1 MEIVG
6 VGVRLEIAVTGS
18 IFELSVK
25 GFGIKWIRAVLCDQ
39 EINKKTF
46 LPGGVPFAT
55 HLWYQLMTL
64 TPSASESDRYPG
76 KSLLTLVHSKGG
88 ILRTGGRWY

>member
-39 EINKKTF
+39 EINKKK
-46 LPGGVPFAT
+46 LSPWRGALCYAPVVPIDDTDTVGF
-55 HLWYQLMTL
+55 
-64 TPSASESDRYPG
+64 
-76 KSLLTLVHSKGG
+76 
-88 ILRTGGRWY
+88 

>member
-39 EINKKTF
+39 EINKK
-46 LPGGVPFAT
+46 LSSRMGALCYAPVVPIDDT
-55 HLWYQLMTL
+55 DTVGL
-64 TPSASESDRYPG
+64 
-76 KSLLTLVHSKGG
+76 
-88 ILRTGGRWY
+88 